1 MGILP
6 APLEAPLLGLRL
18 HGRSAKWLWLYGLGM
33 LGSVVYFA
41 QRYPLHGHAPLF
53 KVETEKPA

>member
-1 MGILP
+1 MGILS
-6 APLEAPLLGLRL
+6 APIEAPLLRHRL
-18 HGRSAKWLWLYGLGM
+18 HGGSATRLWLYGLGM

-41 QRYPLHGHAPLF
+41 QRYPLDGHAPLF